1 MCVVYRKRRKGVECC
16 SSSETF
22 RSFFSCFL
30 VKKQAEKKNQVKK
43 ADREKQ
49 KGGVKKKSIL
59 IKKVSRIT
67 TTRVFLVSVLCDG
80 FILLLRTL
88 VVLFSRVASI
98 IYCVF
103 IVVSKSIVTSS
114 SISKRFSRY

>member
-1 MCVVYRKRRKGVECC
+1 M
-16 SSSETF
+16 
-22 RSFFSCFL
+22 
-30 VKKQAEKKNQVKK
+30 KKQADRQKNQVKK

-88 VVLFSRVASI
+88 VVLFSRVA
-98 IYCVF
+98 
-103 IVVSKSIVTSS
+103 IVVLYIVCL
-114 SISKRFSRY
+114 